1 MAEINWEKSNVLAGK
16 GAKARRGVR
25 WQFLVLGIGL
35 LAVIAYLLI
44 SSAGARYYLTLD
56 ELVNDPSMLGKT
68 VRVSGAVDGDPVFNP
83 ETQELH
89 FVVANVP
96 NDNDTIR
103 EQGGLAAV
111 LHKAVEDPNAVR
123 VSVIAHDK
131 EIPDMLQNEAQAIM
145 SGRLVQE
152 NGQYVFQ
159 AEEIMLKCPSRYEED
174 VPQQVAESN
183 P

>member
-1 MAEINWEKSNVLAGK
+1 MAEINWEKKSVLAGK
-16 GAKARRGVR
+16 GVKVKRSAR
-25 WQFLVLGIGL
+25 WQFLVVGVGL
-35 LAVIAYLLI
+35 LAVVAYLLI

-68 VRVSGAVDGDPVFNP
+68 GRGSGAVDGDPVFNP

-111 LHKAVEDPNAVR
+111 LHKAVEDPNAAR

-145 SGRLVQE
+145 SGRLVEE

-159 AEEIMLKCPSRYEED
+159 AEEIMLKCPSRYEES
-174 VPQQVAESN
+174 VPQQVAENS
-183 P
+183 